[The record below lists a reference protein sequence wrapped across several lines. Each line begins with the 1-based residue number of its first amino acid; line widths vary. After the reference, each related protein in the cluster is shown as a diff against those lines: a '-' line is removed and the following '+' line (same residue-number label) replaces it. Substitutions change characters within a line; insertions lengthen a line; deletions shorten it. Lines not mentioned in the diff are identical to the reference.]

1 MKTTIVVKF
10 GGTSVATVKSWETIA
25 RVVKKYL
32 KEVDRVII
40 VVSAIAG
47 VSDTLEEL
55 ARTRDPFRRQLLL
68 DTIIDRLYQLTDA
81 LKITSAIYLGR
92 LVGILTSY
100 SKQETIGDPSNYA
113 NIMSFG
119 ERASA
124 LIGEVYLRSQQIP
137 MTPLLANN
145 ILLATDDGYTDTS
158 CIFSPVLEEQKFLAE
173 GKRRVMITEGFIARN
188 RNGDLVLLG
197 RGGSDTSATLIA
209 GGVKAKRCEIWSNV
223 PGFYSTD
230 PRAVAEAKLIRK
242 LSYEEAQEIALM
254 GAKVLHPRA
263 IAPLLADQIEL
274 RLCSTDDYR
283 VKGTVISGQVQTGSA
298 MVKAISVKDKILL
311 LQMASLQ
318 MWRQAGFLADIFAC
332 FKSHGL
338 SVDLVATSEATV
350 CVSLDEGMT
359 ERQQRLG
366 ALLVDLSRFCRVTQI
381 PSCLA
386 ISLVGSHIRSILPK
400 ISNILTLFD
409 NQIVHLVS
417 QSANDL
423 SVTFVVDRQRGAR
436 LVQRM
441 HRLLFENGTSVNI
454 FGPSWSKL
462 RKEQQP
468 RQLPGWWIY
477 RRQRLLSL
485 MQQHEMLYVY
495 DLATVGKALD
505 KLTSIEAVDRIFY
518 AVKANTCRQVL
529 TFLANKGCGLECVS
543 QGELIHLEQA
553 KLTAGEVLFTP
564 NFCQRDEYSYALQ
577 RRYQVT
583 VDNLYVLE
591 KWGDLWQGQEI
602 FLRIDPGGGRG
613 HHRHVTTGGVRSKFG
628 IARSDIIKAGEIA
641 KRHAIKIKGLHVHSG
656 SGILTSDDWRW
667 RAEVLAEL
675 LNELPEV
682 KVFNLGGGFG
692 VPEHPRD
699 QQLSIDAVAESL
711 TEIKGKLSGIDLWIE
726 PGRYL
731 VAEAGVLLA
740 KVTQIK
746 RKNGVT
752 FVGLTTG
759 MNSLIRP
766 ALYDSYHQIFNLS
779 RLDDDRLE
787 TVDIVGPIC
796 ESADNFGNARQLP
809 PCQEGDVLL
818 IANAGAY
825 GATMSSSYNMR
836 LPADE
841 LTLENRL

>member
-1 MKTTIVVKF
+1 MKTSIVVKF
-10 GGTSVATVKSWETIA
+10 GGTSVSTVKSWKTIA
-25 RVVKKYL
+25 RVVKQRL

-47 VSDTLEEL
+47 ISDTLDEL
-55 ARTRDPFRRQLLL
+55 CQTTDPAQRQLLL
-68 DTIIDRLYQLTDA
+68 DEIETRHYQLINK
-81 LKITSAIYLGR
+81 LKISKSFYYDRQFALLG
-92 LVGILTSY
+92 Y
-100 SKQETIGDPSNYA
+100 SVKNYRIGDPVSYA
-113 NIMSFG
+113 RVMALGEMMS
-119 ERASA
+119 AM
-124 LIGEVYLRSQQIP
+124 IGEAFLRSQKIP
-137 MTPLLANN
+137 MTLLLARNL
-145 ILLATDDGYTDTS
+145 LLATDDGYTDTA
-158 CIFSPVLEEQKFLAE
+158 CIFSPILEEQRFLAE
-173 GKRRVMITEGFIARN
+173 GKRRVFITGGFVARN
-188 RNGDLVLLG
+188 DNDETVLLG

-209 GGVKAKRCEIWSNV
+209 GGIKAQRCEIWSNV

-230 PRAVAEAKLIRK
+230 PRTVSEAKLIRK

-263 IAPLLADQIEL
+263 IAPLLPEQIEL

-283 VKGTVISGQVQTGSA
+283 AEGTVISGQVQTGDS
-298 MVKAISVKDKILL
+298 MIKAISVKDKILL

-318 MWRQAGFLADIFAC
+318 MWRQAGFLSDIFAC
-332 FKSHGL
+332 FKRHGL

-350 CVSLDEGMT
+350 CVSLDKGMA
-359 ERQQRLG
+359 ERRPRLD
-366 ALLVDLSRFCRVTQI
+366 ALLADLGNFCRVKQI

-386 ISLVGSHIRSILPK
+386 ISLIGRSIRSILPK
-400 ISNILTLFD
+400 ISKILTLFD
-409 NQIVHLVS
+409 NQIVYLVS
-417 QSANDL
+417 QSANNL
-423 SVTFVVDRQRGAR
+423 SVTFVVDSQRGAR

-441 HRLLFENGTSVNI
+441 HRLLFSGKTSVDV
-454 FGPSWSKL
+454 FGSSWSDL
-462 RKEQQP
+462 QGHQQAS
-468 RQLPGWWIY
+468 QLPKWWIDK
-477 RRQRLLSL
+477 RQQLLTL
-485 MQQHEMLYVY
+485 MQQHDMLYVY
-495 DLATVGKALD
+495 DLETVGKALQQ
-505 KLTSIEAVDRIFY
+505 LQSIEAVDRIYY

-529 TFLANKGCGLECVS
+529 TFLADKGCGLECVS
-543 QGELIHLEQA
+543 QGELIYLEQA
-553 KLTAGEVLFTP
+553 QLNSSDVLFTP

-577 RRYQVT
+577 HRYQVT

-591 KWGDLWQGQEI
+591 KWGDLWRGQEI

-628 IARSDIIKAGEIA
+628 IARSDITKVRKIIDQYK
-641 KRHAIKIKGLHVHSG
+641 IKIKGLHVHSG

-667 RAEVLAEL
+667 RAEMLAEL
-675 LNELPEV
+675 LDELPDV
-682 KVFNLGGGFG
+682 KIFNLGGGFG
-692 VPEHPRD
+692 VPEHPQD
-699 QQLSIDAVAESL
+699 QRLAIDAVAKSL
-711 TEIKGKLSGIDLWIE
+711 AEVKDRLSGIDLWIE

-746 RKNGVT
+746 RKDGVT

-779 RLDDDRLE
+779 RLDDRKQE

-825 GATMSSSYNMR
+825 GATMSSGYNLR
-836 LPADE
+836 RPADE
-841 LTLENRL
+841 LILD

>member
-10 GGTSVATVKSWETIA
+10 GGTSVSTVKSWKTIA
-25 RVVKKYL
+25 RVVKKHL
-32 KEVDRVII
+32 KEVDRVIV

-55 ARTRDPFRRQLLL
+55 AQTSDPAHRRLLL
-68 DTIIDRLYQLTDA
+68 DTVEDRHYQLIEA
-81 LKITSAIYLGR
+81 LNITTSIRLGR
-92 LVGILTSY
+92 LLSLLNISAEV
-100 SKQETIGDPSNYA
+100 KPVGDPARYA
-113 NIMSFG
+113 DIMSFG
-119 ERASA
+119 ERASSS
-124 LIGEVYLRSQQIP
+124 IGEAFLRSQQIP
-137 MTPLLANN
+137 MTLLSANRL
-145 ILLATDDGYTDTS
+145 LLATDDGYTDTS
-158 CIFSPVLEEQKFLAE
+158 CIFSPILEEQKFLVE

-188 RNGDLVLLG
+188 QNDNTVLLG

-209 GGVKAKRCEIWSNV
+209 SGVKAKRCEIWSNV

-230 PRAVAEAKLIRK
+230 PRTVAEAKLIRK

-263 IAPLLADQIEL
+263 IAPLLAEQIEL

-283 VKGTVISGQVQTGSA
+283 VKGTVISGQVQTDDA
-298 MVKAISVKDKILL
+298 MIKAISVKDKILL

-332 FKSHGL
+332 FKRHRL

-350 CVSLDEGMT
+350 CVSLDEGMA
-359 ERQQRLG
+359 ELQQRLDR
-366 ALLVDLSRFCRVTQI
+366 LLADLSNFCRVIQI

-386 ISLVGSHIRSILPK
+386 ISLVGRNIRSILPK
-400 ISNILTLFD
+400 ISKILTLFD

-441 HRLLFENGTSVNI
+441 HRLLFENGTNIDI
-454 FGPSWSKL
+454 FGSSWSKL
-462 RKEQQP
+462 RKKQQP
-468 RQLPGWWIY
+468 RHLPGWWVY
-477 RRQRLLSL
+477 RRQRLLS
-485 MQQHEMLYVY
+485 MMKKHEMLYVY
-495 DLATVGKALD
+495 DLATVDKALQ

-518 AVKANTCRQVL
+518 AVKANSCRQL
-529 TFLANKGCGLECVS
+529 LMFLANKGCGLECVS
-543 QGELIHLEQA
+543 QGELVHLEQTQ
-553 KLTAGEVLFTP
+553 LTSAEILFTP
-564 NFCQRDEYSYALQ
+564 NFCQKDEYSYALQ

-602 FLRIDPGGGRG
+602 FLRIDPGSGRG
-613 HHRHVTTGGVRSKFG
+613 HHRHVTTGGIRSKFG
-628 IARSDIIKAGEIA
+628 IARSDIVKAKEIA
-641 KRHAIKIKGLHVHSG
+641 KRYAIKIKGLHVHSG

-667 RAEVLAEL
+667 RAEVLAEML
-675 LNELPEV
+675 DELPEV
-682 KVFNLGGGFG
+682 EIFNLGGGFG

-711 TEIKGKLSGIDLWIE
+711 AEIKRKLSGIDLWIE

-740 KVTQIK
+740 KVTQTK
-746 RKNGVT
+746 HKDGVK

-779 RLDDDRLE
+779 RLDDEQQE

-818 IANAGAY
+818 IANSGAY
-825 GATMSSSYNMR
+825 GATMSSSYNLR
-836 LPADE
+836 PPADE
-841 LTLENRL
+841 LILE